1 MGEWEKRALRAPGH
15 LHTPVSRS
23 PFTNQSM
30 LKKILIGLTV
40 IVAGVIAAAF
50 VKSPDYRVERSLV
63 IAAPVEK
70 IFTMFDNHR
79 KFNEWNPWAKMDP
92 EAKNTYSG
100 PESGVGAVASWEGDK
115 VGKGSATITE
125 SKPNERIV
133 ERMDWL
139 KPMEGV
145 STVEFTFKPEGD
157 GKTKVTWAMYGKNEG
172 LLTRV
177 VSLFMDCESM
187 CGPEFEKGLADVAK
201 LVTTP
206 TATP

>member
-1 MGEWEKRALRAPGH
+1 
-15 LHTPVSRS
+15 
-23 PFTNQSM
+23 M

-40 IVAGVIAAAF
+40 VILCVIAAALL
-50 VKSPDYRVERSLV
+50 KSPNFHVERSLV
-63 IAAPVEK
+63 IGTSAEK
-70 IFTMFDNHR
+70 LFPYFDNHR

-100 PESGVGAVASWEGDK
+100 PESGVGAVASWEGEIT
-115 VGKGSATITE
+115 GKGSATITE
-125 SKPNERIV
+125 STPNERIV

-139 KPMEGV
+139 DPMEGV
-145 STVEFTFKPEGD
+145 STVEFTFNPEGD
-157 GKTKVTWAMYGKNEG
+157 GKTKVTWAMYGTNEG
-172 LLTRV
+172 LLPKV

-206 TATP
+206 APVQP

>member
-1 MGEWEKRALRAPGH
+1 MGEWEKCPLRPSGH
-15 LHTPVSRS
+15 IHTPVSCGQ
-23 PFTNQSM
+23 FTNQGM
-30 LKKILIGLTV
+30 LKKILLGLAV

-50 VKSPDYRVERSLV
+50 VKSPDYRVERSLA
-63 IAAPVEK
+63 IAAPAEK
-70 IFTMFDNHR
+70 IFPMFDNHR
-79 KFNEWNPWAKMDP
+79 KFNEWNPWVKMDP
-92 EAKNTYSG
+92 EVKNTYTG
-100 PESGVGAVASWEGDK
+100 PESGVGAVASWDGDK

-125 SKPNERIV
+125 SKVNERIV

-145 STVEFTFKPEGD
+145 STVEFTFKAEGD

-172 LLTRV
+172 LLSRV

-206 TATP
+206 TANP